1 VARVFGWCFEAKQTV
16 MGQDAH
22 EQGAALVLEAGHTVG
37 HALES
42 LVGMKHGLAIALGLL
57 VEAHISHVRGWLSD
71 TEVRQHYTLLGRN
84 GVPTTLPQEVEID
97 ALMRIIRDDNKI
109 GYLPRR
115 QGYHVMVLLRR
126 LGQPVE
132 ERPGLPLTYVS
143 ETELRTALVT
153 LRA

>member
-1 VARVFGWCFEAKQTV
+1 
-16 MGQDAH
+16 M
-22 EQGAALVLEAGHTVG
+22 LEAGHTVG

-42 LVGMKHGLAIALGLL
+42 LLGMKHGLAIALGLL
-57 VEAHISHVRGWLSD
+57 VEAHISHARGQLND
-71 TEVRQHYTLLGRN
+71 REVRQHYALLGRN
-84 GVPTTLPQEVEID
+84 GVPTTLPQTVDLD
-97 ALMRIIRDDNKI
+97 ALIRLIRDDNKI

-115 QGYHVMVLLRR
+115 EGHHVMVLLWH

-143 ETELRTALVT
+143 EKELRIALGT

>member
-1 VARVFGWCFEAKQTV
+1 MRH
-16 MGQDAH
+16 DAH
-22 EQGAALVLEAGHTVG
+22 EQLTALVLEAGHTVG

-42 LVGMKHGLAIALGLL
+42 LLGMKHGLAIALGLL
-57 VEAHISHVRGWLSD
+57 VEAHISHARGWLSD
-71 TEVRQHYTLLGRN
+71 REVQQHYALLERN
-84 GVPTTLPQEVEID
+84 GVQTTLPQTLDID
-97 ALMRIIRDDNKI
+97 ALLKIIRDDNKI

-115 QGYHVMVLLRR
+115 EDQHVMVLLRH

-143 ETELRTALVT
+143 EKELRTALGT